1 MSLKLYVFA
10 TLSIL
15 LYTSAPIQA
24 GVLRAD
30 KPSEAPVTEVPAN
43 VSEQPESTT
52 IQIIVGDEVAL
63 SRDEDAT
70 VKIAV
75 ASLDPAPGTVEGIEI
90 TLETVGDKAEEPK
103 PTDAG
108 DKQTDEKVPEKKDEP
123 ALSRDEAATIKVK
136 AHETDDLAQSA
147 PASSAETIG
156 SPQKSSKLL
165 LLSTPRLAREQ
176 EENIAEPEDVDINT
190 AVSTDD
196 TTELSV
202 EIELDTDKSSEE
214 SAEDKKTTT
223 TEEPSF
229 LTRVRDAIF
238 GKKTEEETTKATL
251 DKKEEAPKPSD
262 EVLKADKEEIKKD
275 DEVSIPAAAEQTP
288 EPHNDNAATAVLI
301 ETEADYVLVDS
312 DVEHLE
318 HLGSFT
324 HAESEEY
331 LQPIVHSVEVVP
343 SHFEEPLLFSSSY
356 VHAW

>member
-1 MSLKLYVFA
+1 MSFKLCVVYAV
-10 TLSIL
+10 LSIL
-15 LYTSAPIQA
+15 LYTTATVQA
-24 GVLRAD
+24 GVLRAE
-30 KPSEAPVTEVPAN
+30 KLAESPVTEAQASE
-43 VSEQPESTT
+43 SEQPESTT
-52 IQIIVGDEVAL
+52 IDIIVGDEVAL

-70 VKIAV
+70 VKIAI
-75 ASLDPAPGTVEGIEI
+75 ASLDPAPDTVEGIEI
-90 TLETVGDKAEEPK
+90 MLDTVDAKTEEPK
-103 PTDAG
+103 QDAAAET
-108 DKQTDEKVPEKKDEP
+108 QTEEQAQTET
-123 ALSRDEAATIKVK
+123 ALSRDEAATIKVN
-136 AHETDDLAQSA
+136 AHETADLAQSI
-147 PASSAETIG
+147 PASSVEITG
-156 SPQKSSKLL
+156 TPQKSSKLL

-190 AVSTDD
+190 ALSTDD

-202 EIELDTDKSSEE
+202 ENQSDNDKSSAESEE
-214 SAEDKKTTT
+214 QDTKAV

-238 GKKTEEETTKATL
+238 GKKTADETTAKL
-251 DKKEEAPKPSD
+251 DEQEVAPTPSD

-275 DEVSIPAAAEQTP
+275 EEAAKPAVAEETP
-288 EPHNDNAATAVLI
+288 APHNDNAATAVLI

-343 SHFEEPLLFSSSY
+343 SHFEEPLLFTTSY

>member
-1 MSLKLYVFA
+1 MSHKVCVVYAV
-10 TLSIL
+10 LSIL
-15 LYTSAPIQA
+15 LYTTATVQA
-24 GVLRAD
+24 GVLRAE
-30 KPSEAPVTEVPAN
+30 KLAESPVTEAQASG
-43 VSEQPESTT
+43 SEQPESTT
-52 IQIIVGDEVAL
+52 IDIIIGDEVAL

-70 VKIAV
+70 VKIAI
-75 ASLDPAPGTVEGIEI
+75 ASLDPAPDTIEGIEI
-90 TLETVGDKAEEPK
+90 TLDTVDAKTEEPK
-103 PTDAG
+103 QDETADT
-108 DKQTDEKVPEKKDEP
+108 QTEEQAQTEA
-123 ALSRDEAATIKVK
+123 ALSRDEAATIKVN
-136 AHETDDLAQSA
+136 AHETADLAQSI
-147 PASSAETIG
+147 PASSVEITG
-156 SPQKSSKLL
+156 TPQKSSKLL

-190 AVSTDD
+190 ALSTDD

-202 EIELDTDKSSEE
+202 ENQSDNDKSSAESEE
-214 SAEDKKTTT
+214 QDTKGA

-238 GKKTEEETTKATL
+238 GKKPADETTAKL
-251 DKKEEAPKPSD
+251 DEQEVAPTPSD

-275 DEVSIPAAAEQTP
+275 EEAAKPAAAEQTP
-288 EPHNDNAATAVLI
+288 APHNDNAATAVLI

-343 SHFEEPLLFSSSY
+343 SHFEEPLLFTTSY